1 MSQSLKKHIEKLT
14 QRTEPDFEEIF
25 SFFRTLNIR
34 KKENLQEQG
43 QPCRYNYFVV
53 KGCLR
58 LFFINDKGTEKT
70 VQFAIEN
77 WWLADYLAFHNQQ
90 VSTFYIQAVEPSEIL
105 AIDYTSQEKMLKQ
118 FPQMESYF
126 RLVHQKAHGALQI
139 RTKLDYDLS
148 KEEFFLSFVAGYP
161 EFVQRIP
168 QYLLASYLDITPEYL
183 SELRA
188 KSVLKPA

>member
-14 QRTEPDFEEIF
+14 QRNEPDFEGIL
-25 SFFRTLNIR
+25 SFFRTLNVR
-34 KKENLQEQG
+34 KKENLQPQG
-43 QPCRYNYFVV
+43 QPGRYNYFVV

-77 WWLADYLAFHNQQ
+77 WWLADYLAFHNQKA
-90 VSTFYIQAVEPSEIL
+90 STFYIQAVEPSGVL
-105 AIDYTSQEKMLKQ
+105 AIDYASQEKMLKQ
-118 FPQMESYF
+118 FPQMERYF
-126 RLVHQKAHGALQI
+126 RLVHQKAHGALQM
-139 RTKLDYDLS
+139 RTKLDYELS
-148 KEEFFLSFVAGYP
+148 KEEFFLSFTTCYP
-161 EFVQRIP
+161 EFVRRIP

-188 KSVLKPA
+188 RAVLKPA